1 MMTTAPLRFLA
12 TPACVA
18 AGLLCLALQT
28 AQAQTQAQAA
38 KPPKVQLWMDLSTGT
53 MAGMPEM
60 DSLPGGGGM
69 LGGPMGG
76 GAQGRAGS
84 GNTAYGHA
92 RAMSVMPPRVIDIA
106 LHNSLRPGVEAS
118 QSIPPGMRMGESLP
132 LIPPRAQPAQT
143 EPGEVPQEYQQH
155 QPKGRI
161 LLYWGCGASVRAG
174 QPRVIDLARAKPSDY
189 AQAFAG
195 RAVPDRGPRVGPAYA
210 LYPNERNQ
218 VQLSRDSSVVGEHQ
232 VRGDGVPA
240 SMKFTLGAAQDLMPV
255 IDLRTTGKPQDSMG
269 TSWQPVRN
277 ARAYYLHA
285 MSHSGDDLIMWS
297 SAETPDTGMGLFDY
311 LSPATID
318 RWLKER
324 VLLQPE
330 TTQCAIPQGIFAGGG
345 RDATPMLRM
354 MAYGGETNIVYP
366 PRPADPKAAWEPE
379 WSVRVRVKSHTMAM
393 LGEDSGPARRSG
405 RAMPAGA
412 DALPVSPG
420 APMGQ
425 APADSGGD
433 GGNPMAPVN
442 PVNLL
447 RGIFGR

>member
-1 MMTTAPLRFLA
+1 MTSLRFVLP
-12 TPACVA
+12 PACLA
-18 AGLLCLALQT
+18 AGLCIASLG
-28 AQAQTQAQAA
+28 AQAQNT

-69 LGGPMGG
+69 LGGLMGGMGG

-92 RAMSVMPPRVIDIA
+92 RAMSVMPPRVIDLA

-118 QSIPPGMRMGESLP
+118 QAIPPGMRMGESLP
-132 LIPPRAQPAQT
+132 LIPPRAQPTQT

-161 LLYWGCGASVRAG
+161 LLYWGCGSAVRAG

-218 VQLSRDSSVVGEHQ
+218 VSLSRDSSVVGEHQ

-240 SMKFTLGAAQDLMPV
+240 SMKFTLGAAQDLMPA

-285 MSHSGDDLIMWS
+285 MSQSGDDLIMWS

-354 MAYGGETNIVYP
+354 MAYGGESHIVHP

-393 LGEDSGPARRSG
+393 LGEEILGQRGGMGPA
-405 RAMPAGA
+405 APAGA
-412 DALPVSPG
+412 GAGGGAYSSGMGSSGQPSGG
-420 APMGQ
+420 APSDAGT
-425 APADSGGD
+425 PGEV
-433 GGNPMAPVN
+433 VN

-447 RGIFGR
+447 RGLFGR